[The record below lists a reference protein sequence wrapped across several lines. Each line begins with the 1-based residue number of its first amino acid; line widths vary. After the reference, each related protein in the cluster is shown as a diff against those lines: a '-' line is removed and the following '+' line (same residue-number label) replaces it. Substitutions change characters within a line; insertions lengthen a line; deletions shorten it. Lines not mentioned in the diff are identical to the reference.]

1 MKITL
6 TRNGIDKTLEAGF
19 SWKYFFF
26 GAWYPLFQGKFWE
39 SMKHSILSIITLSIY
54 YWIQCFKYNKSCI
67 DEYLDKG
74 WLPSSDLDRDLIN
87 KL

>member
-6 TRNGIDKTLEAGF
+6 TRNGVQKSLEAGF

-26 GAWYPLFQGKFWE
+26 GAWYPLFQGHFWK
-39 SMKHSILSIITLSIY
+39 SMKHSFLMIITLSIY
-54 YWIQCFKYNKSCI
+54 YWIQCFKYNNEI
-67 DEYLDKG
+67 IGDHLDKG

-87 KL
+87 RL